1 MSYGA
6 DVRDELQ
13 LALSR
18 ADGSDSAGVIVHSLK
33 VLILEDHPFQ
43 LMALHQMLNANQVF
57 DVLAAD
63 SVEVARLSL
72 QSRGPVDIAI
82 CDLQMEGPDGLEL
95 IRFMA
100 ENGLARALI
109 IVSCSA
115 ACVLEGVAQLALAQG
130 LNVLGYMQKPASAG
144 ALYELLEA
152 YGPGR
157 SDCIE
162 QAASG
167 STFSALCAIELFD
180 PTGSGPI
187 DVASIAEQWITYF
200 QPKVSLQGELLGA
213 EALVRWQHPVYG
225 LLAPGRFI
233 EAIEAEGLTVAL
245 TWRVLDQALQ
255 FSAQAMREQGEA
267 LSVAVNIDPH
277 VLQQLDFAE
286 QITQALARHG
296 VPATAL
302 TLEILEQDAARPETW
317 QLEGLLRLC
326 MQGCKLSIDDFGMG
340 ASNIDRLL
348 QLPFSEL
355 KIPTE
360 FVRGMA
366 DDARKSAVVAGALL
380 MAQRL
385 SMSVVVEG
393 VETSE
398 DVHSLLALGDPAIQG
413 YFIARPMSASA
424 FMRWVA
430 ERDSGHLHAVCRD
443 DPLQD
448 IPLSCK

>member
-1 MSYGA
+1 M
-6 DVRDELQ
+6 
-13 LALSR
+13 LSQ

-57 DVLAAD
+57 DVLVAD

-115 ACVLEGVAQLALAQG
+115 ACVLEGAAQLALAQG
-130 LNVLGYMQKPASAG
+130 LNVLGYVQKPASAG

-162 QAASG
+162 QASPG
-167 STFSALCAIELFD
+167 SAFRALSAIELFD

-233 EAIEAEGLTVAL
+233 DVIEAEGLTVAL

-255 FSAQAMREQGEA
+255 FSAQVMREQVMREQGEP
-267 LSVAVNIDPH
+267 LSVAVNIDPQ

-302 TLEILEQDAARPETW
+302 TLEIIEQDAARPETW

-393 VETSE
+393 VETIE

-413 YFIARPMSASA
+413 YFIARPMPASA
-424 FMRWVA
+424 FMRWMA
-430 ERDSGHLHAVCRD
+430 EHDSSHLHAVSKD
-443 DPLQD
+443 DRPQD
-448 IPLSCK
+448 MPLSCK

>member
-1 MSYGA
+1 M
-6 DVRDELQ
+6 
-13 LALSR
+13 
-18 ADGSDSAGVIVHSLK
+18 IVHSLK

-57 DVLAAD
+57 DVLTAD

-115 ACVLEGVAQLALAQG
+115 ACVLEGAAQLALAQG
-130 LNVLGYMQKPASAG
+130 LNVLGYVQKPASAG

-157 SDCIE
+157 TDCVE
-162 QAASG
+162 QAPTG
-167 STFSALCAIELFD
+167 SAFRALSAIELFD
-180 PTGSGPI
+180 PTRSGPI

-233 EAIEAEGLTVAL
+233 DVIESEGLTVAL

-255 FSAQAMREQGEA
+255 FSAQVMRERGEP
-267 LSVAVNIDPH
+267 LSVAVNIDPQ

-286 QITQALARHG
+286 QIMQALARHG

-366 DDARKSAVVAGALL
+366 DDGRKSTVVAGALF

-393 VETSE
+393 VETIE
-398 DVHSLLALGDPAIQG
+398 DVDSLLALGDPAIQG
-413 YFIARPMSASA
+413 YFIARPMPASA

-430 ERDSGHLHAVCRD
+430 ERDSGHLQAVSRD
-443 DPLQD
+443 NPPQD
-448 IPLSCK
+448 RPLSCK

>member
-1 MSYGA
+1 M
-6 DVRDELQ
+6 
-13 LALSR
+13 
-18 ADGSDSAGVIVHSLK
+18 HSLK

-393 VETSE
+393 VETIE

-448 IPLSCK
+448 MPLSCK

>member
-1 MSYGA
+1 M
-6 DVRDELQ
+6 
-13 LALSR
+13 
-18 ADGSDSAGVIVHSLK
+18 IVHSLK

-255 FSAQAMREQGEA
+255 FSAQAMREQGKA
-267 LSVAVNIDPH
+267 LSVAVNIDPQ

-393 VETSE
+393 VETIE

-448 IPLSCK
+448 MPLSCK

>member
-1 MSYGA
+1 M
-6 DVRDELQ
+6 
-13 LALSR
+13 
-18 ADGSDSAGVIVHSLK
+18 HSLK

-255 FSAQAMREQGEA
+255 FSAQAKREQGEA

-393 VETSE
+393 VETIE

-424 FMRWVA
+424 FIRWVA

-443 DPLQD
+443 EPLQD

>member
-1 MSYGA
+1 M
-6 DVRDELQ
+6 
-13 LALSR
+13 
-18 ADGSDSAGVIVHSLK
+18 HSLK

-57 DVLAAD
+57 DVLAAE

-82 CDLQMEGPDGLEL
+82 CDLQMDGPDGLEL

-109 IVSCSA
+109 IVSSSA
-115 ACVLEGVAQLALAQG
+115 ACVLEGVAQLALSQG
-130 LNVLGYMQKPASAG
+130 LEVLGYVQKPASA
-144 ALYELLEA
+144 AVLHDLLEA

-157 SDCIE
+157 
-162 QAASG
+162 AG
-167 STFSALCAIELFD
+167 SAPQSPVKRAFGALSAVELFD
-180 PTGSGPI
+180 PK
-187 DVASIAEQWITYF
+187 DNM
-200 QPKVSLQGELLGA
+200 LGV
-213 EALVRWQHPVYG
+213 EALVRWQHPTHG
-225 LLAPGRFI
+225 LLAPGRFMD
-233 EAIEAEGLTVAL
+233 AIEAEELTVAL
-245 TWRVLDQALQ
+245 TWRMLDQALQ
-255 FSAQAMREQGEA
+255 FSAQFMREQGEV
-267 LSVAVNIDPH
+267 LSVAVNIDPQ
-277 VLQQLDFAE
+277 VLQQADFAG
-286 QITQALARHG
+286 QIMQALTRHS

-317 QLEGLLRLC
+317 QMEGLLRLC

-366 DDARKSAVVAGALL
+366 DDARKSAVVAGAML

-393 VETSE
+393 VETI
-398 DVHSLLALGDPAIQG
+398 DDFHSLLALGNPAIQG
-413 YFIARPMSASA
+413 YFIARPMPSSELV
-424 FMRWVA
+424 RWAA
-430 ERDSGHLHAVCRD
+430 ERESHLQAMLTDGR
-443 DPLQD
+443 PQD
-448 IPLSCK
+448 MPLSCK

>member
-1 MSYGA
+1 M
-6 DVRDELQ
+6 
-13 LALSR
+13 
-18 ADGSDSAGVIVHSLK
+18 HSLK

-167 STFSALCAIELFD
+167 SAFSALCAIELFD

-267 LSVAVNIDPH
+267 LSVAVNIDPQ

-393 VETSE
+393 VETIE

-430 ERDSGHLHAVCRD
+430 ERDSGHLHAVCRY

-448 IPLSCK
+448 MPLSCK

>member
-1 MSYGA
+1 M
-6 DVRDELQ
+6 
-13 LALSR
+13 
-18 ADGSDSAGVIVHSLK
+18 IVHSLK

-57 DVLAAD
+57 DVLVAD

-267 LSVAVNIDPH
+267 LSVAVNIDPQ

-393 VETSE
+393 VETIE

-443 DPLQD
+443 DP
-448 IPLSCK
+448 

>member
-1 MSYGA
+1 M
-6 DVRDELQ
+6 
-13 LALSR
+13 
-18 ADGSDSAGVIVHSLK
+18 IVHSLK

-144 ALYELLEA
+144 ALYELLDA

-245 TWRVLDQALQ
+245 TWRVLDQALR

-286 QITQALARHG
+286 QITQALVRHG

-393 VETSE
+393 VETIE

-448 IPLSCK
+448 MPLSCK

>member
-1 MSYGA
+1 M
-6 DVRDELQ
+6 
-13 LALSR
+13 
-18 ADGSDSAGVIVHSLK
+18 HSLK

-130 LNVLGYMQKPASAG
+130 LNVLGYMQKPASAV

-157 SDCIE
+157 SDCVP
-162 QAASG
+162 QASAG
-167 STFSALCAIELFD
+167 SVFGALSAIELFD
-180 PTGSGPI
+180 PTGNVPI
-187 DVASIAEQWITYF
+187 DVASIAEQWIAYF
-200 QPKVSLQGELLGA
+200 QPKVSLQGELLGV
-213 EALVRWQHPVYG
+213 EALVRWQHPLYG

-233 EAIEAEGLTVAL
+233 DAIEAEGLTVAL
-245 TWRVLDQALQ
+245 TWRILDQALQ
-255 FSAQAMREQGEA
+255 FSAQVMREQVEP
-267 LSVAVNIDPH
+267 LSVAVNIDPQ

-355 KIPTE
+355 KVPTE

-393 VETSE
+393 VETIE

-413 YFIARPMSASA
+413 YFIARPMPVPA
-424 FMRWVA
+424 FMRWMA
-430 ERDSGHLHAVCRD
+430 ERDSCHLQAVSQD
-443 DPLQD
+443 DSPQD
-448 IPLSCK
+448 MPLSCK

>member
-1 MSYGA
+1 M
-6 DVRDELQ
+6 
-13 LALSR
+13 
-18 ADGSDSAGVIVHSLK
+18 HSLK

-130 LNVLGYMQKPASAG
+130 LNVLGYMQKPASAV

-157 SDCIE
+157 SDCVP
-162 QAASG
+162 QASAG
-167 STFSALCAIELFD
+167 SVFGALSAIELFD
-180 PTGSGPI
+180 PTGNGPI
-187 DVASIAEQWITYF
+187 DVASIAEQWIAYF
-200 QPKVSLQGELLGA
+200 QPKVSLQGELLGV
-213 EALVRWQHPVYG
+213 EALVRWQHPLYG

-233 EAIEAEGLTVAL
+233 DAIEAEGLTVAL

-255 FSAQAMREQGEA
+255 FSAQVMREQGEP
-267 LSVAVNIDPH
+267 LSVAVNIDPQ

-393 VETSE
+393 VETIE

-413 YFIARPMSASA
+413 YFIARPMPVPA
-424 FMRWVA
+424 FMRWMA
-430 ERDSGHLHAVCRD
+430 ERDSCHLQAVSQD
-443 DPLQD
+443 DSPQD
-448 IPLSCK
+448 MPLSCK

>member
-1 MSYGA
+1 M
-6 DVRDELQ
+6 
-13 LALSR
+13 
-18 ADGSDSAGVIVHSLK
+18 HSLK

-255 FSAQAMREQGEA
+255 FSAQAMREQGKA
-267 LSVAVNIDPH
+267 LSVAVNIDPQ

-393 VETSE
+393 VETIE

-448 IPLSCK
+448 MPLSCK

>member
-1 MSYGA
+1 M
-6 DVRDELQ
+6 
-13 LALSR
+13 
-18 ADGSDSAGVIVHSLK
+18 IVHSLK

-157 SDCIE
+157 SDCVP
-162 QAASG
+162 QASAG
-167 STFSALCAIELFD
+167 SVFGALSAIELFD
-180 PTGSGPI
+180 PTGNGPI
-187 DVASIAEQWITYF
+187 DVASIAEQWIAYF
-200 QPKVSLQGELLGA
+200 QPKVSLQGELLGV
-213 EALVRWQHPVYG
+213 EALVRWQHPLYG

-233 EAIEAEGLTVAL
+233 DAIEAEGLTVAL

-255 FSAQAMREQGEA
+255 FSAQVMREQGEP
-267 LSVAVNIDPH
+267 LSVAVNIDPQ

-393 VETSE
+393 VETIE

-413 YFIARPMSASA
+413 YFIARPMPASA
-424 FMRWVA
+424 FMHWVA
-430 ERDSGHLHAVCRD
+430 ERDSGHLQAVSQD
-443 DPLQD
+443 DLPQD
-448 IPLSCK
+448 MPLSCK

>member
-1 MSYGA
+1 MGHACGRSYSKCSP
-6 DVRDELQ
+6 EP
-13 LALSR
+13 LALTPV
-18 ADGSDSAGVIVHSLK
+18 GVTVHSLK

-57 DVLAAD
+57 DVLAAE

-82 CDLQMEGPDGLEL
+82 CDLQMDGPDGLEL

-109 IVSCSA
+109 IVSSSA
-115 ACVLEGVAQLALAQG
+115 ACVLEGVAQLALSQG
-130 LNVLGYMQKPASAG
+130 LEVLGYVQKPASA
-144 ALYELLEA
+144 AVLHDLLEA

-157 SDCIE
+157 
-162 QAASG
+162 AG
-167 STFSALCAIELFD
+167 SAPQSPVKRAFGALSAVELFD
-180 PTGSGPI
+180 PKDNMPI
-187 DVASIAEQWITYF
+187 DVASVAEQWIAYF
-200 QPKVSLQGELLGA
+200 QPKVNLQGKLLGV
-213 EALVRWQHPVYG
+213 EALVRWQHPTHG
-225 LLAPGRFI
+225 LLAPGRFMD
-233 EAIEAEGLTVAL
+233 AIEAEELTVAL
-245 TWRVLDQALQ
+245 TWRMLDQALQ
-255 FSAQAMREQGEA
+255 FSAQFMREQGEV
-267 LSVAVNIDPH
+267 LSVAVNIDPQ
-277 VLQQLDFAE
+277 VLQQADFAG
-286 QITQALARHG
+286 QIMQALTRHS

-317 QLEGLLRLC
+317 QMEGLLRLC

-355 KIPTE
+355 KMPTE

-366 DDARKSAVVAGALL
+366 DDARKSAVVAGAML

-393 VETSE
+393 VETI
-398 DVHSLLALGDPAIQG
+398 DDFHSLLALGNPAIQG
-413 YFIARPMSASA
+413 YFIARPMPSSELV
-424 FMRWVA
+424 RWAA
-430 ERDSGHLHAVCRD
+430 ERESHLQAMLTDGR
-443 DPLQD
+443 PQD
-448 IPLSCK
+448 MPLSCK

>member
-1 MSYGA
+1 M
-6 DVRDELQ
+6 
-13 LALSR
+13 
-18 ADGSDSAGVIVHSLK
+18 HSLK

>member
-1 MSYGA
+1 M
-6 DVRDELQ
+6 
-13 LALSR
+13 
-18 ADGSDSAGVIVHSLK
+18 HSLK

-162 QAASG
+162 QASSG

-255 FSAQAMREQGEA
+255 FSAQAMREHGEA

-393 VETSE
+393 VETIE

-430 ERDSGHLHAVCRD
+430 ERDSGHMHAVCRD

-448 IPLSCK
+448 MPLSCK

>member
-1 MSYGA
+1 M
-6 DVRDELQ
+6 
-13 LALSR
+13 LSW

-57 DVLAAD
+57 DVLVAD

-115 ACVLEGVAQLALAQG
+115 ACVLEGAAQLALAQG
-130 LNVLGYMQKPASAG
+130 LNVLGYVQKPASAG

-162 QAASG
+162 QTSPG
-167 STFSALCAIELFD
+167 SAFRALSAIELFD

-187 DVASIAEQWITYF
+187 DVASIAEQWTTYF

-255 FSAQAMREQGEA
+255 FSAQAMREQGEP
-267 LSVAVNIDPH
+267 LSVAVNIDPQ

-393 VETSE
+393 VETIE

-413 YFIARPMSASA
+413 YFIARPMPASA

-430 ERDSGHLHAVCRD
+430 ERDGGDLQAVSREG
-443 DPLQD
+443 PPQD
-448 IPLSCK
+448 MPLSCK

>member
-1 MSYGA
+1 M
-6 DVRDELQ
+6 
-13 LALSR
+13 
-18 ADGSDSAGVIVHSLK
+18 HSLK

-213 EALVRWQHPVYG
+213 EAFVRWQHPVYG

-286 QITQALARHG
+286 QITQALVRHG

-393 VETSE
+393 VETIE
-398 DVHSLLALGDPAIQG
+398 DVHSLLALGDPVIQG

>member
-1 MSYGA
+1 M
-6 DVRDELQ
+6 
-13 LALSR
+13 
-18 ADGSDSAGVIVHSLK
+18 HSLK

-255 FSAQAMREQGEA
+255 FSAQAKREQGEA

-302 TLEILEQDAARPETW
+302 TLEIIEQDAARPETW

-393 VETSE
+393 VETIE

>member
-1 MSYGA
+1 M
-6 DVRDELQ
+6 
-13 LALSR
+13 
-18 ADGSDSAGVIVHSLK
+18 HSLK

-255 FSAQAMREQGEA
+255 FSAQAKREQGEA

-393 VETSE
+393 VETIE

-424 FMRWVA
+424 FIRWVA

>member
-1 MSYGA
+1 M
-6 DVRDELQ
+6 
-13 LALSR
+13 
-18 ADGSDSAGVIVHSLK
+18 HSLK

-57 DVLAAD
+57 DVLVAD

-115 ACVLEGVAQLALAQG
+115 ACVLEGAAQLALAQG
-130 LNVLGYMQKPASAG
+130 LNVLGYVQKPASAG

-162 QAASG
+162 QASPG
-167 STFSALCAIELFD
+167 SAFRALSAIELFD

-233 EAIEAEGLTVAL
+233 KAIEAEGLTVAL

-255 FSAQAMREQGEA
+255 FSSQAMREQGEP
-267 LSVAVNIDPH
+267 LSVAVNIDPQ

-302 TLEILEQDAARPETW
+302 TLEIIEQDAARPETW

-340 ASNIDRLL
+340 ASNMDRLL

-393 VETSE
+393 VETIE

-413 YFIARPMSASA
+413 YFIARPMPASA
-424 FMRWVA
+424 FMRWMA
-430 ERDSGHLHAVCRD
+430 EHDSSHLHAVSKD
-443 DPLQD
+443 DRPQD
-448 IPLSCK
+448 MPLSCK

>member
-1 MSYGA
+1 M
-6 DVRDELQ
+6 
-13 LALSR
+13 
-18 ADGSDSAGVIVHSLK
+18 HSLK

-157 SDCIE
+157 SDCVP
-162 QAASG
+162 QASAG
-167 STFSALCAIELFD
+167 SVFGALSAIELFD
-180 PTGSGPI
+180 PTGNGPI
-187 DVASIAEQWITYF
+187 DVASIAEQWIAYF
-200 QPKVSLQGELLGA
+200 QPKVSLQGELLGV
-213 EALVRWQHPVYG
+213 EALVRWQHPLYG

-233 EAIEAEGLTVAL
+233 DAIEAEGLTVAL

-255 FSAQAMREQGEA
+255 FSAQVMREQGEP
-267 LSVAVNIDPH
+267 LSVAVNIDPQ

-393 VETSE
+393 VETIE

-413 YFIARPMSASA
+413 YFIARPMPASA
-424 FMRWVA
+424 FMHWVA
-430 ERDSGHLHAVCRD
+430 ERDSGHLQAVSQD
-443 DPLQD
+443 DLPQD
-448 IPLSCK
+448 MPLSCK

>member
-1 MSYGA
+1 
-6 DVRDELQ
+6 
-13 LALSR
+13 
-18 ADGSDSAGVIVHSLK
+18 
-33 VLILEDHPFQ
+33 
-43 LMALHQMLNANQVF
+43 
-57 DVLAAD
+57 
-63 SVEVARLSL
+63 
-72 QSRGPVDIAI
+72 
-82 CDLQMEGPDGLEL
+82 
-95 IRFMA
+95 
-100 ENGLARALI
+100 
-109 IVSCSA
+109 
-115 ACVLEGVAQLALAQG
+115 
-130 LNVLGYMQKPASAG
+130 
-144 ALYELLEA
+144 
-152 YGPGR
+152 
-157 SDCIE
+157 
-162 QAASG
+162 
-167 STFSALCAIELFD
+167 
-180 PTGSGPI
+180 

-302 TLEILEQDAARPETW
+302 TLEIIEQDAARPETW

-366 DDARKSAVVAGALL
+366 DDARKSA
-380 MAQRL
+380 
-385 SMSVVVEG
+385 
-393 VETSE
+393 
-398 DVHSLLALGDPAIQG
+398 
-413 YFIARPMSASA
+413 
-424 FMRWVA
+424 
-430 ERDSGHLHAVCRD
+430 
-443 DPLQD
+443 
-448 IPLSCK
+448 

>member
-1 MSYGA
+1 M
-6 DVRDELQ
+6 
-13 LALSR
+13 
-18 ADGSDSAGVIVHSLK
+18 HSLK

-167 STFSALCAIELFD
+167 STFSALCAMELFD

-267 LSVAVNIDPH
+267 LSVAVNIDPQ

-393 VETSE
+393 VETIE

-448 IPLSCK
+448 MPLSCK

>member
-1 MSYGA
+1 M
-6 DVRDELQ
+6 
-13 LALSR
+13 
-18 ADGSDSAGVIVHSLK
+18 HSLK

-57 DVLAAD
+57 DVLVAD

-115 ACVLEGVAQLALAQG
+115 ACVLEGAAQLALAQG
-130 LNVLGYMQKPASAG
+130 LNVLGYVQKPASAG

-162 QAASG
+162 QASPG
-167 STFSALCAIELFD
+167 SAFRALSAIELFD

-233 EAIEAEGLTVAL
+233 KAIEAEGLTVAL

-255 FSAQAMREQGEA
+255 FSSQAMREQGEP
-267 LSVAVNIDPH
+267 LSVAVNIDPQ

-302 TLEILEQDAARPETW
+302 TLEIIEQDAARPETW

-393 VETSE
+393 VETIE

-413 YFIARPMSASA
+413 YFIARPMPASA
-424 FMRWVA
+424 FMRWMA
-430 ERDSGHLHAVCRD
+430 EHDSSHLHAVSKD
-443 DPLQD
+443 DRPQD
-448 IPLSCK
+448 MPLSCK

>member
-1 MSYGA
+1 M
-6 DVRDELQ
+6 
-13 LALSR
+13 
-18 ADGSDSAGVIVHSLK
+18 IVHSLK

-63 SVEVARLSL
+63 SVAVARLSL

-109 IVSCSA
+109 IVSSSA
-115 ACVLEGVAQLALAQG
+115 ACVLEGVAQLALSQG
-130 LNVLGYMQKPASAG
+130 LKVLGYVQKPASAA
-144 ALYELLEA
+144 ALYDLLEA
-152 YGPGR
+152 YVKSRAVHAPR
-157 SDCIE
+157 SPVNG
-162 QAASG
+162 AFGAL
-167 STFSALCAIELFD
+167 SAVELFD
-180 PTGSGPI
+180 SPGSMPVDG
-187 DVASIAEQWITYF
+187 ASVAEQWVAYF

-213 EALVRWQHPVYG
+213 EALVRWQHPVHG
-225 LLAPGRFI
+225 LLAPGRFM
-233 EAIEAEGLTVAL
+233 EAIEAEALTIAL

-255 FSAQAMREQGEA
+255 FSAQVMREQGEA
-267 LSVAVNIDPH
+267 LSIAVNIDPQ
-277 VLQQLDFAE
+277 VLQQPDFAE
-286 QITQALARHG
+286 QIMQALARHS
-296 VPATAL
+296 VPPTAL

-340 ASNIDRLL
+340 ASNIERLL

-366 DDARKSAVVAGALL
+366 DDARKSAVVAGAML
-380 MAQRL
+380 MAQRM
-385 SMSVVVEG
+385 SMPVVVEG
-393 VETSE
+393 VETIE
-398 DVHSLLALGDPAIQG
+398 DFHSLLALGNPAIQG
-413 YFIARPMSASA
+413 YFIAPPMSASG

-430 ERDSGHLHAVCRD
+430 ERDIPHLLATLADRRPHD
-443 DPLQD
+443 M
-448 IPLSCK
+448 PLSCK